1 MREIKNEGGLL
12 GLFPRQEFP
21 AKRIQLHSGQKV
33 ILHSDGM
40 ELAFVEQRDYETGEP
55 RYKKEFQK
63 VIHLPAEKL
72 ARRLEQMI
80 DAEEGSISPQDDVTV
95 VVMEVL

>member
-1 MREIKNEGGLL
+1 
-12 GLFPRQEFP
+12 
-21 AKRIQLHSGQKV
+21 
-33 ILHSDGM
+33 M

-80 DAEEGSISPQDDVTV
+80 DAEEGSISPRDDVTV